1 MPEMGRKGGTKGGKK
16 GAKMRAEAL
25 TPGAAESDCPKSR
38 KESMG
43 QSKEKQKVL
52 KFGDSRKPVA
62 RISFNFSMAP
72 FPRLGYVG
80 AEDRQTDGLSVCR
93 LIPSQF

>member
-1 MPEMGRKGGTKGGKK
+1 MMKALFILSLILGGAVSPRAHAS
-16 GAKMRAEAL
+16 GAN
-25 TPGAAESDCPKSR
+25 
-38 KESMG
+38 
-43 QSKEKQKVL
+43 VL
-52 KFGDSRKPVA
+52 KFGDSRKPIA

-80 AEDRQTDGLSVCR
+80 TEDRQTDGLSVCR